1 LTTPSTP
8 LFPYT
13 TLFRSMNYLEVPD
26 ELARCSVEGYDRVAE
41 QARPYAV
48 GSIKIVRRRADRE
61 EDHAAINV
69 HTHHGPHIR
78 SGAVL
83 PAVPVPRFVSWL
95 AGLGNGVKSPEKF
108 ARSDIEGANRTARP
122 LRRVFLKPR
131 SRNNKVFVN
140 RRRRGYFISFLR
152 PVIRHVFAEVNK
164 TTIAET
170 QARLTRSRV

>member
-1 LTTPSTP
+1 
-8 LFPYT
+8 
-13 TLFRSMNYLEVPD
+13 MNYLEVPD

-83 PAVPVPRFVSWL
+83 PAAPLPRSSSCL
-95 AGLGNGVKSPEKF
+95 PEPGNSCKSQAKF
-108 ARSDIEGANRTARP
+108 ARTDIKAANRT
-122 LRRVFLKPR
+122 
-131 SRNNKVFVN
+131 SW
-140 RRRRGYFISFLR
+140 
-152 PVIRHVFAEVNK
+152 
-164 TTIAET
+164 
-170 QARLTRSRV
+170 